1 MDSLESL
8 PLRCYIDHGVIHI
21 SIGQDILAFA
31 TVHHPAFDRDGEG
44 KSITIMDA
52 QILALDV
59 VREINDEGE
68 DGSTLLTRML
78 DSAILNVIG
87 NGTEGIKVEGE

>member
-1 MDSLESL
+1 MESLESL

-31 TVHHPAFDRDGEG
+31 TVHHPDFEDEQFKIA
-44 KSITIMDA
+44 DA

-59 VREINDEGE
+59 VREINEEGE

-78 DSAILNVIG
+78 DQAILNAISD
-87 NGTEGIKVEGE
+87 GTEGVIGKDDK